1 MLKKLNWLS
10 GSAFFTSLIT
20 TSSVWADSD
29 YNLPDPVSPLTRDV
43 YDLHM
48 LTTKIALYIMVIV
61 TAVIIYA
68 IFKFRK
74 STGYKPDQEFHSG
87 KFGTWSWV
95 LVPIIVLGIDLTIA
109 GPGTRTLTKVEEHIP
124 ADITVKVIGSQWR
137 WTYEYMEDD
146 IKIVSNLLP
155 KEQAGDLYLR
165 EVDDHLV
172 LPVNTQVRFLLTA
185 TDVLHNWW
193 VPAIAIKKDS
203 IPGYI
208 NETYTNVDT
217 EGTYYGQC
225 AENCGTGHASMPIK
239 VEVMSKE
246 NYAIWLDERK
256 AAALAAEAEA
266 TSNKIWSQEEL
277 LAKGEVIYQKTC
289 SACHGATGT
298 GVPNVF
304 PALKDS
310 PIAKGA
316 IAEHLDVVING
327 KSGTAMAAWGA
338 QLNDLELAAVITYE
352 RNAWGNN
359 TGDTIQ
365 PADVKSAR

>member
-1 MLKKLNWLS
+1 MLKKPNWLS
-10 GSAFFTSLIT
+10 C
-20 TSSVWADSD
+20 SSVFIGLMTASSVMADSD

-48 LTTKIALYIMVIV
+48 LTAKVALYIMIV
-61 TAVIIYA
+61 VTLVIIYA

-74 STGYKPDQEFHSG
+74 SNGYKADQNFHTSW
-87 KFGTWSWV
+87 FGTWSWV

-109 GPGTRTLTKVEEHIP
+109 GPGMVTLNKVEQRIP
-124 ADITVKVIGSQWR
+124 AEITVKVIGSQWR

-146 IKIVSNLLP
+146 IKIISNLVP
-155 KEQAGDLYLR
+155 KEKAGDGYLR

-172 LPVNTQVRFLLTA
+172 LPVNTQVRFLHTA

-225 AENCGTGHASMPIK
+225 AENCGTGHSFMPIK
-239 VEVMSKE
+239 VEVLSKE
-246 NYAIWLDERK
+246 KYGQWLNDRK
-256 AAALAAEAEA
+256 AAAQAAAAEAA
-266 TSNKIWSQEEL
+266 SNKIWSQQEL
-277 LAKGEVIYQKTC
+277 IAKGEVVYQKTC
-289 SACHGATGT
+289 VACHGATGD
-298 GVPNVF
+298 GIPPAF
-304 PALKDS
+304 PALKNS
-310 PIAKGA
+310 PLVMGPVADHMNIVIKGKA
-316 IAEHLDVVING
+316 
-327 KSGTAMAAWGA
+327 GTAMAAWGA

-365 PADVKSAR
+365 PTDVKKAR